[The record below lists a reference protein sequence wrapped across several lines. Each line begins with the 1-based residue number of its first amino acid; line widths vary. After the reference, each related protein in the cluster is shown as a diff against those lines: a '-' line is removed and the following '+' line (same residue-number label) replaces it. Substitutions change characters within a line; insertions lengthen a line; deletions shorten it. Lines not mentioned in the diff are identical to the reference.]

1 MCEINKLWNHPLKF
15 QKAKLHSLIYSKILL
30 LIYLFLII
38 VLVAF
43 RIGVN
48 RSFIICSYLLIL
60 HVSMFYKYFKYIP
73 DITQWHAFLYF
84 VPMWKICSEGQPS
97 YISASNV
104 LLFNWLSFTWLWHIE
119 MKKNLF
125 TPLITC

>member
-1 MCEINKLWNHPLKF
+1 MCEINMLWNLPLKF

-30 LIYLFLII
+30 LLYLFLII

-43 RIGVN
+43 GIGVN
-48 RSFIICSYLLIL
+48 RSFIICSYLMIL

-84 VPMWKICSEGQPS
+84 VPMWIICSEVQPS

-104 LLFNWLSFTWLWHIE
+104 LLFN
-119 MKKNLF
+119 
-125 TPLITC
+125 